1 MGLLNTMETILSV
14 MESKPGVN
22 EALEPIVL
30 KAVHHIFTESIIE
43 FYEEALSLCCDLTS
57 VRISLNMWKMLEVVY
72 EVRMSVLFGKIQ
84 YIFAVLVFNQQK
96 LVNTYKKN

>member
-1 MGLLNTMETILSV
+1 MGLLNTMETVLSV

-30 KAVHHIFTESIIE
+30 KAVHHIFTKSIIE

-57 VRISLNMWKMLEVVY
+57 VRISPNMWQMLEVVY
-72 EVRMSVLFGKIQ
+72 EVIRRKTKEKLTFCS
-84 YIFAVLVFNQQK
+84 LV
-96 LVNTYKKN
+96 